1 MSWDYKRI
9 MLEISLDQEAIQQA
23 FKQLIEVGNDLAPAM
38 REIAGVLADATE
50 DAFANEADPVTGN
63 PWPALSDN
71 YLAQNP
77 DRASGQMLQM
87 TAAGLASSIQ
97 SENTND
103 SASVGT
109 NKLYAALH
117 QFGGLPDMAPGPAAV
132 PARPYLGMSTEDET
146 EMLAIIGRHLIK

>member
-1 MSWDYKRI
+1 
-9 MLEISLDQEAIQQA
+9 MLEISLDQDAIQSA
-23 FKQLIEVGNDLAPAM
+23 LKEIANAGNDLEPVM
-38 REIAGVLADATE
+38 REIAGVLADSTE

-63 PWPALSDN
+63 PWPALSES

-77 DRASGQMLQM
+77 NRASGQMLQM
-87 TAAGLASSIQ
+87 SAAGLASSIQ
-97 SENTND
+97 SEHSND

-132 PARPYLGMSTEDET
+132 QARPYLGLAAEDET
-146 EMLAIIGRHLIK
+146 EILAIISRHLVK

>member
-1 MSWDYKRI
+1 
-9 MLEISLDQEAIQQA
+9 MLQISLDQDAIQSA
-23 FKQLIEVGNDLAPAM
+23 LKQIMDAGNDLEPVM
-38 REIAGVLADATE
+38 REIAGVLADSTE

-63 PWPALSDN
+63 PWPALSEN

-87 TAAGLASSIQ
+87 SAGGLASSVQ
-97 SENTND
+97 SEYSRD
-103 SASVGT
+103 SASAGT

-132 PARPYLGMSTEDET
+132 KARPFLGVAAGDET
-146 EMLAIIGRHLIK
+146 EILAIISRHLIK